1 MLRKIILI
9 TALILPSI
17 SFAAQLK
24 IITQI
29 VGIADA
35 NIKTN
40 ITERLNASQTN
51 FDDLPA
57 NQATEA
63 WFNDAPDEISQA
75 MAPYGYF
82 SPQINKHLKFIKDTW
97 YATFVIKPGS
107 PVYIRNVH
115 ISVIGAGKDNAEIV
129 KAATAP
135 ITLQAGKIL
144 TTPAYETYK
153 ESLLEIAGE
162 RGYIKA
168 DYFYSDIHVDEHRHT
183 ANINL
188 ILNTHERYYFGPV
201 TFHETKHAYATTF
214 LNRFNTF
221 KPDTPFSPK
230 KLNEYRDKIV
240 ESTYFKEVNVV
251 PDVTTKSKLIPINVD
266 VTPPPPHKY
275 TLGLGYSTWSG
286 PRLLAGANFRQLTE
300 SGDAL
305 DTQLKISNVLSVLA
319 AKYYIPGA
327 DPLKE
332 QWILGANVQRFL
344 PQNGSSSSSSV
355 SGAYNYKQDKWQ
367 TNLSLNY
374 LLEQYK
380 TDDTPTETS
389 TLLYPSLN
397 VNYVDTDNVL
407 NPSWG
412 RSLNVTLRGAEK
424 GLLSST
430 RFMQGEVAGKYI
442 TSIRDGTRMIGRAD
456 VGYSVVHE
464 ITDLPLSMR
473 FFTGGANSVRGY
485 KDSSIGP
492 GKYLLVGSLELQQRI
507 YGNWNAALFG
517 DEGKATDHFN
527 EPWSQSVGVGVLYT
541 SIIGPIKVYVARDIS
556 LPSRPNRIEFSFGPE
571 F

>member
-1 MLRKIILI
+1 VLKKIILMMV
-9 TALILPSI
+9 LILPSI
-17 SFAAQLK
+17 SYAAQLK
-24 IITQI
+24 IVTQI
-29 VGIADA
+29 VGITDVV
-35 NIKTN
+35 IKTN
-40 ITERLNASQTN
+40 ITSRLNASQAN
-51 FDDLPA
+51 FDDLA
-57 NQATEA
+57 AKQAAEA
-63 WFNDAPDEISQA
+63 WFNDAPNEINQA

-82 SPQINKHLKFIKDTW
+82 SPQISKHLKLIKDTW
-97 YATFVIKPGS
+97 YATFTIKPGS

-115 ISVIGAGKDNAEIV
+115 ITVIGAGKDDAEIV
-129 KAATAP
+129 KAAVPP
-135 ITLQAGKIL
+135 ITLQSGKIL
-144 TTPAYETYK
+144 TTPAYENFK

-162 RGYIKA
+162 EGYLKA
-168 DYFYSDIHVDEHRHT
+168 DYFYSDVNVDEHSHT
-183 ANINL
+183 AKINL

-201 TFHETKHAYATTF
+201 VFHETKHAYTTNF

-230 KLNEYRDKIV
+230 KLNEYRDQIV
-240 ESTYFKEVNVV
+240 ESNYFKEVNVA
-251 PDVTTKSKLIPINVD
+251 PDVTTKTKLIPINVD
-266 VTPPPPHKY
+266 VAPSPPHKY
-275 TLGLGYSTWSG
+275 MLGLGYSTWSG

-300 SGDAL
+300 SGEAL

-327 DPLKE
+327 NPLKE

-344 PQNGSSSSSSV
+344 PKNGSSSSSSV
-355 SGAYNYKQDKWQ
+355 SGAYNYKQEKWQ

-397 VNYVDTDNVL
+397 VTYLDTDNEL

-412 RSLNVTLRGAEK
+412 RSFNLTLRGAEK
-424 GLLSST
+424 GLVSST
-430 RFMQGEVAGKYI
+430 RFIQGEMAGKYI
-442 TSIRDGTRMIGRAD
+442 TSIFDGTRIIGRAD
-456 VGYSVVHE
+456 VGYTVVHE
-464 ITDLPLSMR
+464 ITDLPLTMR

-556 LPSRPNRIEFSFGPE
+556 LPTRPNRIEFSFGPE